1 MKLFTAK
8 EIAEA
13 LNIAKR
19 NVSLRA
25 KNEGWPFQLLAGL
38 GGRVPHYLF
47 EGLPEEVANAVEKKF
62 HPSSLASKAKNKK
75 TVESTISEVEK
86 SITLDAR
93 KSGLLD
99 ASYQDE
105 NAKRASTSLFILKLA
120 QSFAAE
126 MSSKVSAWNTFIGLY
141 NNRELEIN
149 EAHYRIKPSLSY
161 RTLLRWEKSY
171 TKHGFQGL
179 VTGYGKTKG
188 KSIIET
194 TPEMKR
200 YSVALIHQFPHIK
213 GQRLS

>member
-13 LNIAKR
+13 LKIAKR

-86 SITLDAR
+86 LHEKIIDYFGEYGGYAQQFLFKNER
-93 KSGLLD
+93 E
-99 ASYQDE
+99 SY
-105 NAKRASTSLFILKLA
+105 
-120 QSFAAE
+120 
-126 MSSKVSAWNTFIGLY
+126 
-141 NNRELEIN
+141 
-149 EAHYRIKPSLSY
+149 
-161 RTLLRWEKSY
+161 EK
-171 TKHGFQGL
+171 KWLG
-179 VTGYGKTKG
+179 
-188 KSIIET
+188 
-194 TPEMKR
+194 
-200 YSVALIHQFPHIK
+200 
-213 GQRLS
+213 